1 MKCQHCGVGN
11 PDTAKFCRKCGK
23 PVMAEQPKPTP
34 KQQPASELRPE
45 VVSTPQD
52 TICPHCGQKDC
63 QPMMRSI
70 TNIKTSGYSW
80 SSGCC
85 GMLFMGPFGLLCGLC
100 GIGSKV
106 DTKSETIWICKNCG
120 KEHLSQKSALDKA
133 QATAASYVMT
143 ILLGALFLSAWYS
156 NGGLTWLIP
165 FAWAFSP
172 LVAWYIMDDEL
183 SKELG
188 YPFKE
193 ILSPGTS
200 VASYLLIAEISTV
213 LVLLFGGPLVIDFL
227 SGL

>member
-1 MKCQHCGVGN
+1 
-11 PDTAKFCRKCGK
+11 
-23 PVMAEQPKPTP
+23 
-34 KQQPASELRPE
+34 
-45 VVSTPQD
+45 
-52 TICPHCGQKDC
+52 
-63 QPMMRSI
+63 
-70 TNIKTSGYSW
+70 
-80 SSGCC
+80 
-85 GMLFMGPFGLLCGLC
+85 MGPFGLLCGLC